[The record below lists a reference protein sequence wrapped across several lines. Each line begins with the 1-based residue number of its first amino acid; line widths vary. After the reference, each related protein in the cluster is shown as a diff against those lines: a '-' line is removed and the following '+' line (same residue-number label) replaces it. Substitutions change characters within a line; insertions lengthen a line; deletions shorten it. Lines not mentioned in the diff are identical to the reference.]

1 MDQVVSTALGDEM
14 TAYYGVKGDFA
25 WQLDWHNSWLLVTNT
40 NSQHMPRLMRESDQV
55 WYQGP
60 RGGVK
65 LVKHAYWDYWATYL
79 RRDSEKMK
87 QFLWVKLSARK
98 LNQP

>member
-1 MDQVVSTALGDEM
+1 MKYN
-14 TAYYGVKGDFA
+14 YYGVKDDYA
-25 WQLDWHNSWLLVTNT
+25 WKLALDSEWLGV
-40 NSQHMPRLMRESDQV
+40 NSQHMPRLIRESDQV

-87 QFLWVKLSARK
+87 QFVWVKLRAKELKQS
-98 LNQP
+98 

>member
-1 MDQVVSTALGDEM
+1 M
-14 TAYYGVKGDFA
+14 TYHYYGVKGDYA
-25 WQLDWHNSWLLVTNT
+25 WKLALDSEWLGV
-40 NSQHMPRLMRESDQV
+40 NSQHMPRLIRESEQV

-87 QFLWVKLSARK
+87 QFLWVKLKARR
-98 LNQP
+98 LNQL

>member
-1 MDQVVSTALGDEM
+1 M
-14 TAYYGVKGDFA
+14 TYTYYGVRGDFA

-55 WYQGP
+55 WVQGP
-60 RGGVK
+60 RGGVQLIK
-65 LVKHAYWDYWATYL
+65 GAYWDYWATYL

-87 QFLWVKLSARK
+87 QFLCVKLRARK
-98 LNQP
+98 LNQS

>member
-1 MDQVVSTALGDEM
+1 M
-14 TAYYGVKGDFA
+14 TYHYYGVKGDFA
-25 WQLDWHNSWLLVTNT
+25 WKLALDNEWLGF
-40 NSQHMPRLMRESDQV
+40 NSQHMPRLMHESDQV

-79 RRDSEKMK
+79 HRDSEKMK
-87 QFLWVKLSARK
+87 QFVWIKLRAQELGTK
-98 LNQP
+98 

>member
-1 MDQVVSTALGDEM
+1 M
-14 TAYYGVKGDFA
+14 TYHYYGVKDNWA
-25 WQLDWHNSWLLVTNT
+25 WQLDWHKSWLPHKPHT
-40 NSQHMPRLMRESDQV
+40 NSLHMPRLMRESDQV
-55 WYQGP
+55 WVQGP
-60 RGGVK
+60 RGGVQLIK
-65 LVKHAYWDYWATYL
+65 CTYWDYWATYL

>member
-1 MDQVVSTALGDEM
+1 MST
-14 TAYYGVKGDFA
+14 YYGVTGDVVWKLR
-25 WQLDWHNSWLLVTNT
+25 WQHVSGSLERSWYH
-40 NSQHMPRLMRESDQV
+40 QPRLIRESEQV

-65 LVKHAYWDYWATYL
+65 LVKWDYWDYQATYL

-87 QFLWVKLSARK
+87 QFTWVKLRAK
-98 LNQP
+98 ELNT